1 MEERK
6 PDERTEAVNKLVAL
20 CSNPNVSKE
29 EIAKWEKRASM
40 TAVERLDEI
49 AKDNTPYK
57 DDRLQQNFSSIR
69 SIKAVNG
76 FIVVEIDENDSR
88 QAAIDAAFRV
98 LGPLAPE
105 AEIKKY
111 IAEHTNKTT
120 MMSVKKFKRNMQNLA
135 VMVAQLPQYFG
146 AGRGGTAAKDIMKE
160 GLAAI
165 REAKKYL
172 IKNAH
177 TIPPMILEALLGDEL
192 QTCDTEKFKSY
203 LGEGWQDQLRVENIE
218 TAKQLLKV
226 SKD

>member
-20 CSNPNVSKE
+20 CSNPNVSHE

-69 SIKAVNG
+69 SIKSVNG
-76 FIVVEIDENDSR
+76 FIVVEVDENDSR

>member
-1 MEERK
+1 MTERK
-6 PDERTEAVNKLVAL
+6 ADERTEAVNKLVSL
-20 CSNPNVSKE
+20 CSNPNVSQE
-29 EIAKWEKRASM
+29 EIAKWERRASM
-40 TAVERLDEI
+40 TPVERLDEI

-57 DDRLQQNFSSIR
+57 EDKLQQNFSSIR
-69 SIKAVNG
+69 SIKAING
-76 FIVVEIDENDSR
+76 FIVIEVDEANSR

-98 LGPLAPE
+98 LGLLAPE
-105 AEIKKY
+105 EEVKRY

-120 MMSVKKFKRNMQNLA
+120 MMSVKTFKRNLRNLA

-160 GLAAI
+160 GFAAI

-177 TIPPMILEALLGDEL
+177 TIPPMILEALLGDEI

-203 LGEGWQDQLRVENIE
+203 LGDGWEAQLRAENIE
-218 TAKQLLKV
+218 TAKQLLRV

>member
-6 PDERTEAVNKLVAL
+6 PDERTEAVNKLMSL
-20 CSNPNVSKE
+20 CSNPDISNE
-29 EIAKWEKRASM
+29 EISKWEKRASM
-40 TAVERLDEI
+40 TAVERLDEL

-57 DDRLQQNFSSIR
+57 DDRLQQNFSSIK
-69 SIKAVNG
+69 SIKAING
-76 FIVVEIDENDSR
+76 FIVVDIDENNSR

-105 AEIKKY
+105 ADIKKY
-111 IAEHTNKTT
+111 IAEHTNRTT

-135 VMVAQLPQYFG
+135 MMVAQLPQYFG
-146 AGRGGTAAKDIMKE
+146 AGRGGTAAKDVMKE

-203 LGEGWQDQLRVENIE
+203 LGEGWEDHLRVENIE
-218 TAKQLLKV
+218 TAKRLLKV